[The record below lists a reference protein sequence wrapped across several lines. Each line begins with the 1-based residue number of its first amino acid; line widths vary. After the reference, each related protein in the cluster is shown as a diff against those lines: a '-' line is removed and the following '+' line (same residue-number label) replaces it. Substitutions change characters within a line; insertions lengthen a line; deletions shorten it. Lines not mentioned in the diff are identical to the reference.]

1 VTKDETKL
9 NVDRRIVREDLARGK
24 FKDAENQVKK
34 VDNDRQE
41 LNEDQHS
48 GAKEVTKD
56 ETKLNVDRR
65 VVREDLARGKFKDA
79 ENQVKKVDND
89 KQELNED
96 QQ

>member
-1 VTKDETKL
+1 MAQSTQDTKEVTKDETKL

-34 VDNDRQE
+34 VDND
-41 LNEDQHS
+41 
-48 GAKEVTKD
+48 
-56 ETKLNVDRR
+56 
-65 VVREDLARGKFKDA
+65 
-79 ENQVKKVDND
+79 